1 MAALLSLQDVR
12 FAWGEKASTMLHI
25 AEFSVAQGEKVFLHG
40 ASGSGKTTL
49 LNLSSGVLLPQHG
62 KLQLLGCELTTMSSA
77 ARDRLRGAEVGYIF
91 QMFNLLPAFTAL
103 ENVCAPCFFSAAK
116 RQRVQAQGLSV
127 AAAAQQL
134 LTALQLDPQQL
145 ATQRVS
151 RLSVGQQQRVAAARA
166 LIGAPPLIIADEP
179 TSALDHD
186 VRAQF
191 LDLLFAQCQ
200 KFNTALLLVSH
211 DRELG
216 VRFDRSIAL
225 HDLNCAG
232 DA

>member
-1 MAALLSLQDVR
+1 MDVVLSLQNMR
-12 FAWGEKASTMLHI
+12 FAWTTGVPELLHI
-25 AEFSVAQGEKVFLHG
+25 EAFSIAQGEKVFLHG

-49 LNLSSGVLLPQHG
+49 LNLISGVLLPQHG
-62 KLQLLGCELTTMSSA
+62 TLQLLNHELTSLSSA
-77 ARDRLRGAEVGYIF
+77 ARDHLRGAEVGYIF

-116 RQRVQAQGLSV
+116 RQRVRAQDMSV
-127 AAAAQQL
+127 AESARQL
-134 LTALQLDPQQL
+134 LTALQLDPQEL
-145 ATQRVS
+145 ATRRVS

-179 TSALDHD
+179 TSALDHE
-186 VRAQF
+186 VRGQF

-211 DRELG
+211 ERELG
-216 VRFDRSIAL
+216 TRFDRSLAL
-225 HDLNCAG
+225 SDLNRVRA
-232 DA
+232 A

>member
-1 MAALLSLQDVR
+1 MRSVLSLQDVR
-12 FAWGEKASTMLHI
+12 FAWSKSAPVLLHV
-25 AEFSVAQGEKVFLHG
+25 ADFSVAPGEKVFLHG

-49 LNLSSGVLLPQHG
+49 LNLSSGVLLPQQG
-62 KLQLLGCELTTMSSA
+62 KLQLLGHELTTMSCA
-77 ARDRLRGAEVGYIF
+77 ARDRVRGAEVGYIF

-103 ENVCAPCFFSAAK
+103 ENVCAPCYFSATK
-116 RQRVQAQGLSV
+116 RQRVQAQGLSIT
-127 AAAAQQL
+127 AAAQQL

-145 ATQRVS
+145 TNQPVS

-166 LIGAPPLIIADEP
+166 LLGAPPLIIADEP

-186 VRAQF
+186 VREQF
-191 LDLLFAQCQ
+191 LELLFAQCQ

-211 DRELG
+211 ERELG
-216 VRFDRSIAL
+216 ARFDRSLAL
-225 HDLNCAG
+225 QDINCTG